1 MCGCNFCV
9 CACMGAHVR
18 LLVGFDSSAQQKME
32 PHGLYRPPSE
42 ERLSPGQQPPSPC
55 VKGSQRVVT
64 LAQHI
69 SVSSLSHCIINGKNS
84 TVTNNQILMLMFM
97 FPEWVY
103 SAEQW
108 MYFILKQEVITKDY
122 TRQSQ
127 QQSYHG
133 SPVLDLTRP
142 PSASQP
148 PPASQESGQG
158 PRYLEG
164 LGGERNRDR

>member
-1 MCGCNFCV
+1 
-9 CACMGAHVR
+9 MGAHVR

-69 SVSSLSHCIINGKNS
+69 SVSSLSHCITNGENS

-103 SAEQW
+103 SAEQ
-108 MYFILKQEVITKDY
+108 
-122 TRQSQ
+122 
-127 QQSYHG
+127 
-133 SPVLDLTRP
+133 
-142 PSASQP
+142 
-148 PPASQESGQG
+148 
-158 PRYLEG
+158 
-164 LGGERNRDR
+164 

>member
-1 MCGCNFCV
+1 
-9 CACMGAHVR
+9 
-18 LLVGFDSSAQQKME
+18 ME
-32 PHGLYRPPSE
+32 PHSLYRPPSV
-42 ERLSPGQQPPSPC
+42 ERMSPGQQPSSPH

-69 SVSSLSHCIINGKNS
+69 SVSLVTLHLSRYMVFITFAINESL
-84 TVTNNQILMLMFM
+84 
-97 FPEWVY
+97 
-103 SAEQW
+103 
-108 MYFILKQEVITKDY
+108 LKQEVITKDY

-142 PSASQP
+142 PSASQLP
-148 PPASQESGQG
+148 PSSQEGVPG
-158 PRYLEG
+158 GRYSDS